1 MGIIKSTFLLLSL
14 PNILIIPSILL
25 LHHSNKSQA
34 FFSVTIPKTLHR
46 LSTKQQIYN
55 NILQKRLMNSG
66 TTKLSNTKFI
76 SIPEAISKFESS
88 TFIDGS
94 WHLSKE
100 RNAREEYEKG
110 PRIKGAY
117 YFDIDD
123 VALKGDILN
132 PKNLPHMMP
141 KKEMFGKVMD
151 SFGIGPSSTI
161 VIYTTKD
168 CPFASRAYYTF
179 TRLCQPSNQ
188 IYFMQGSLQEFI
200 DAGGPV
206 ETEFKKS
213 ILQSDFS
220 SDISSEYQA
229 VDDENIVTMD
239 QMLIEVS
246 DESDSVII
254 DARSKARFNAEV
266 PEPRPNLRRGHMPGA
281 YNVPFTELLQDEDM
295 TKFKC
300 ASEMKDV
307 FKNAGV
313 DVNTEKKVILSCG
326 SGVTACVVAVALA
339 ECGRDPKNTFIY
351 DGSWIEW
358 VSWFYFFLSCLFTI
372 LYQSIISHNV
382 CDHDFSH
389 AKGSDLN
396 TPIIA

>member
-1 MGIIKSTFLLLSL
+1 MHSDNNHTTSMGIIQSTFLLLSL
-14 PNILIIPSILL
+14 PKILMIASILL
-25 LHHSNKSQA
+25 YHSNKSQA
-34 FFSVTIPKTLHR
+34 FFSATIPKNLHR
-46 LSTKQQIYN
+46 LSTKHHIYN
-55 NILQKRLMNSG
+55 NNLQKRMMFS
-66 TTKLSNTKFI
+66 TATKLSNTKLI
-76 SIPEAISKFESS
+76 SIPEAISNFDSS

-141 KKEMFGKVMD
+141 KKEMFEKIMD
-151 SFGIGPSSTI
+151 SFGIGTSSTI

-206 ETEFKKS
+206 ETGLKKS
-213 ILQSDFS
+213 ILESDLS
-220 SDISSEYQA
+220 SDISSKYQA

-281 YNVPFTELLQDEDM
+281 YNVPFTELLEDEDM

-300 ASEMKDV
+300 TGKMKEV
-307 FKNAGV
+307 FTSAGI

-326 SGVTACVVAVALA
+326 SGVTACVVAVALTA
-339 ECGRDPKNTFIY
+339 CGRDPKNIFIY

-358 VSWFYFFLSCLFTI
+358 VSCNGTGTCFFTVVVWCNGDKHRFL
-372 LYQSIISHNV
+372 
-382 CDHDFSH
+382 
-389 AKGSDLN
+389 K
-396 TPIIA
+396 